1 MTINPHWNPSLVND
15 YKLVNF
21 NVPKYLITNFDNLNR
36 FKRIS
41 RTSTMIHLIEN
52 YIRSEHQ
59 KMKEDSTLNLM
70 IKDVEDRNREDIKR
84 EIRKDVREVRD
95 EYEPPMI
102 PVSSDYENDDWE
114 KDLMRL

>member
-1 MTINPHWNPSLVND
+1 
-15 YKLVNF
+15 
-21 NVPKYLITNFDNLNR
+21 
-36 FKRIS
+36 
-41 RTSTMIHLIEN
+41 MIHLIED

-59 KMKEDSTLNLM
+59 KMKEDNTLNLM

-102 PVSSDYENDDWE
+102 PISSDYDNEDWE